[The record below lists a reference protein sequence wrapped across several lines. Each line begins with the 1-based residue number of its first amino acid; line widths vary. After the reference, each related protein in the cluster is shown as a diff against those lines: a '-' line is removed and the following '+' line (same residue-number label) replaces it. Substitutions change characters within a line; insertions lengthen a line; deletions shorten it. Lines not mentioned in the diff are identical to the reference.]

1 MKDFQKRKIYYY
13 TKYIIIYNNNKYMI
27 FYYMLNTNKI
37 LLISAT
43 INESKNNQ
51 NDCKLIPL
59 VVFNDN
65 INVQYA
71 IIYCRNS

>member
-43 INESKNNQ
+43 INKSTNNQ
-51 NDCKLIPL
+51 NDCKLISL
-59 VVFNDN
+59 VAFNDN
-65 INVQYA
+65 INVQYV